1 MCTSQIGAG
10 DGISS
15 GAAQQDLISYLMGA
29 GASGDTAFSGS
40 DPTVSGSGS
49 SALPPASGSGLV
61 QDSGSG
67 SSIIVGGSS
76 GLLGGGTTD
85 IVFH

>member
-15 GAAQQDLISYLMGA
+15 GAAQQDLVSYLMGV
-29 GASGDTAFSGS
+29 GASGDSAFSGS
-40 DPTVSGSGS
+40 DPTVSGTGS
-49 SALPPASGSGLV
+49 APLPPASGSGLI

-67 SSIIVGGSS
+67 SSIIVGGGS

>member
-29 GASGDTAFSGS
+29 GASGDTGFSSS
-40 DPTVSGSGS
+40 DPTVSGS
-49 SALPPASGSGLV
+49 APLPPASGSGLV

-67 SSIIVGGSS
+67 SSIIVGGGS
-76 GLLGGGTTD
+76 GLLGGGTD